1 MGGRLDIE
9 MPVENTNIAI
19 VLVTPKYD
27 GNIGAVARTILNFG
41 INVYREILKCYEYE
55 TRNPSIY
62 GNVIRC
68 EMEFA
73 QGSEQLQL
81 NIEGNEDNLQ

>member
-1 MGGRLDIE
+1 MQHPYSLY
-9 MPVENTNIAI
+9 
-19 VLVTPKYD
+19 K
-27 GNIGAVARTILNFG
+27 
-41 INVYREILKCYEYE
+41 EIIKCYIYE

-68 EMEFA
+68 ETEFA